1 MVFEKTLVTM
11 VKGLRAHRGTE
22 DQYITQCFQ
31 EIKGELQAQ
40 NLKVKSM
47 AVLKLAYLN
56 MLG

>member
-11 VKGLRAHRGTE
+11 VKGIRGARGQE
-22 DQYITQCFQ
+22 EQYIQQSIQ
-31 EIKGELQAQ
+31 EIKLELQSS
-40 NLKVKSM
+40 NLHVKSM